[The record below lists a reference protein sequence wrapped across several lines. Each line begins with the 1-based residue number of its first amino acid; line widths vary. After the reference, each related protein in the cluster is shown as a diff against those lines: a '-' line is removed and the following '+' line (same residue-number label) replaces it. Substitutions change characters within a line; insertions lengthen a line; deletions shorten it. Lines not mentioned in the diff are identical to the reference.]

1 MFALNLYWTWSGR
14 IIHKAARVC
23 IDAALAVKCA
33 TDANQPAD
41 CAIDAAQPAR
51 LALGASILSCTD

>member
-23 IDAALAVKCA
+23 VDAALAVKCSVDSNLA
-33 TDANQPAD
+33 TNI
-41 CAIDAAQPAR
+41 AIDESQPAR
-51 LALGASILSCTD
+51 LVLGASILTCPD